1 MRLGSR
7 RVRFCLGVCIIMKSA
22 RVSLS
27 VVCTLVLWAVAL
39 VSATDP
45 FQWDS
50 CGNKDDRLRT
60 TALTMSSPDGKWG
73 KGELASIDAKGDCN
87 LNGPLKSGSWAINV
101 YELGNAHPVDV
112 QWGDLTKAVTFTDP
126 KNTTFDMK
134 VAFTMP
140 AAQGSGHFQAS
151 LMGQD
156 DQHASYFC
164 LEIFFNYT
172 SRV

>member
-7 RVRFCLGVCIIMKSA
+7 RVRLCLGVCIIMKSA

-60 TALTMSSPDGKWG
+60 PALTMSSPDGKWG

-112 QWGDLTKAVTFTDP
+112 QWGDLTKAVTFCGSVLSISLYIL
-126 KNTTFDMK
+126 KAAAMS
-134 VAFTMP
+134 P
-140 AAQGSGHFQAS
+140 AKWRSMAVLRECSDVGF
-151 LMGQD
+151 
-156 DQHASYFC
+156 
-164 LEIFFNYT
+164 I
-172 SRV
+172 R